1 MAGLGDFNTQGVD
14 TSTERTEFAPIP
26 KGRYRAEIVDVAW
39 KDAKSGGRYLEIRYY
54 ISTVNRYLWDRLNL
68 YNQNEKAV
76 EIAVK
81 RLAQMRSATGRDGGQ
96 DGEGFLDCQVDLEVG
111 VRPNTQMGREEN
123 VIWGVSAPANQAQAV
138 TRARPQPVEQ
148 FPTQKAGRPAPQ
160 PARQW
165 GRAQRE
171 RSPVLPPSG
180 DLNDMPF

>member
-1 MAGLGDFNTQGVD
+1 MAGLGDFNTSGVD
-14 TSTERTEFAPIP
+14 TSTERTEFTPIP
-26 KGRYRAEIVDVAW
+26 KGRYRAEIVEVQW

-68 YNQNEKAV
+68 YNQNERAV

-81 RLAQMRSATGRDGGQ
+81 RLAQMRAATGRDGGQ

-111 VRPNTQMGREEN
+111 VRADKEMGREEN
-123 VIWGVSAPANQAQAV
+123 VIWGVSAPATQSQAV

-148 FPTQKAGRPAPQ
+148 FPAQKSGRPAPQ

-165 GRAQRE
+165 GKIAPARG
-171 RSPVLPPSG
+171 PVA
-180 DLNDMPF
+180 DDMPF